1 VILYPEIVQKGGL
14 CKGMLSI
21 RNLNFNRI
29 LGQLYALWLREF
41 KVFLR
46 ERSRLI
52 ASTFTP
58 LLWLFVIGS
67 GLGSTNLQIGTD
79 YQKFIFPGII
89 CMSVIFTSVFFGS
102 YIIWDRKFDFLKSV
116 MVAPSSRTTVFV
128 GKTLGG
134 MTTSLFQ
141 VGIILIIGM
150 VLGINYNAISILQII
165 SIVLILSFG
174 LTSLGLTFGSYIESL
189 EGFQLIVSFVVFPLF
204 FLSGALYPI
213 DNLPPWLKIITLVD
227 PATYSVDALRNSI
240 LHLGTYSFELDIELL
255 LLFTVIITLI
265 GIFSFKRMKAV

>member
-1 VILYPEIVQKGGL
+1 
-14 CKGMLSI
+14 MLSI
-21 RNLNFNRI
+21 RNLNFNII

-46 ERSRLI
+46 ERSRLV

-134 MTTSLFQ
+134 MWICLFN

-150 VLGINYNAISILQII
+150 VLGINYDAISLLQII

-204 FLSGALYPI
+204 FLSGALFPI
-213 DNLPPWLKIITLVD
+213 DNLPPWLKFITLVD
-227 PATYSVDALRNSI
+227 PATYSVDALRGVI
-240 LHLGTYSFELDIELL
+240 LGQGIHSFQTDTMV
-255 LLFTVIITLI
+255 LLFFTFVL
-265 GIFSFKRMKAV
+265 GILGILSFRRMKAI

>member
-1 VILYPEIVQKGGL
+1 
-14 CKGMLSI
+14 MLST
-21 RNLNFNRI
+21 RNRELKII

-89 CMSVIFTSVFFGS
+89 CMSVIFTSVFYGS

-116 MVAPSSRTTVFV
+116 MVAPVSRATVFV

-134 MTTSLFQ
+134 MTNSLIQ
-141 VGIILIIGM
+141 AAILLVIGVAIGIPFTPLSLAQAVVVVLLI
-150 VLGINYNAISILQII
+150 
-165 SIVLILSFG
+165 SFG
-174 LTSLGLTFGSYIESL
+174 LTSLGL
-189 EGFQLIVSFVVFPLF
+189 
-204 FLSGALYPI
+204 AL
-213 DNLPPWLKIITLVD
+213 
-227 PATYSVDALRNSI
+227 
-240 LHLGTYSFELDIELL
+240 
-255 LLFTVIITLI
+255 
-265 GIFSFKRMKAV
+265 

>member
-1 VILYPEIVQKGGL
+1 MILYPEIVPKGGL

-21 RNLNFNRI
+21 RNLNFNII

-46 ERSRLI
+46 ERSRLV

-150 VLGINYNAISILQII
+150 VLGINYDAISLLQII

-204 FLSGALYPI
+204 FLSGALFPI
-213 DNLPPWLKIITLVD
+213 DNLPPWLKFITLVD

-240 LHLGTYSFELDIELL
+240 LHLGTYSFDLDIELL
-255 LLFTVIITLI
+255 LLFTLIITLI

>member
-1 VILYPEIVQKGGL
+1 
-14 CKGMLSI
+14 MLSTK
-21 RNLNFNRI
+21 NLDLNII

-46 ERSRLI
+46 ERSRLV
-52 ASTFTP
+52 ASTFNP

-134 MTTSLFQ
+134 MTTSLVQ
-141 VGIILIIGM
+141 VAIILVIG
-150 VLGINYNAISILQII
+150 VPLGINYDVLSLLQII
-165 SIVLILSFG
+165 SIALILSFG

-204 FLSGALYPI
+204 FLSGALFPI
-213 DNLPPWLKIITLVD
+213 NNLPAWLNFITLID
-227 PATYSVDALRNSI
+227 PATYSVDAIRNSI
-240 LHLGTYSFELDIELL
+240 LHLGTYSFELDLQLL
-255 LLFTVIITLI
+255 LLFTLLITLI

>member
-1 VILYPEIVQKGGL
+1 
-14 CKGMLSI
+14 MLST
-21 RNLNFNRI
+21 RNRDLKII

-46 ERSRLI
+46 ERSRLV
-52 ASTFTP
+52 ASTFNP

-67 GLGSTNLQIGTD
+67 GLGSTNLQIGAD

-134 MTTSLFQ
+134 MTTSIF
-141 VGIILIIGM
+141 
-150 VLGINYNAISILQII
+150 QII
-165 SIVLILSFG
+165 SITLILSFG

-204 FLSGALYPI
+204 FLSGALFPI
-213 DNLPPWLKIITLVD
+213 DNLPAWLRFITLID
-227 PATYSVDALRNSI
+227 PATYSVDAIRNSI
-240 LHLGTYSFELDIELL
+240 LHLGTYSFELDLQIL
-255 LLFTVIITLI
+255 LLFTLLITLI

>member
-1 VILYPEIVQKGGL
+1 
-14 CKGMLSI
+14 MLSI
-21 RNLNFNRI
+21 RNLNFNII

-204 FLSGALYPI
+204 FLSGALFPI

-240 LHLGTYSFELDIELL
+240 LDLGTYSFELDIELL
-255 LLFTVIITLI
+255 LFFTVIITLI

>member
-1 VILYPEIVQKGGL
+1 
-14 CKGMLSI
+14 MLNTI
-21 RNLNFNRI
+21 NLKSREVF
-29 LGQLYALWLREF
+29 GQLYALWLREV

-79 YQKFIFPGII
+79 YEKFIFPGII

-116 MVAPSSRTTVFV
+116 MVAPANRTTVFV

-141 VGIILIIGM
+141 VTIVLVVGIT
-150 VLGINYNAISILQII
+150 LGISYDSITLLQIL
-165 SIVLILSFG
+165 SIVLILAFC

-204 FLSGALYPI
+204 FLSGALFPI
-213 DNLPPWLKIITLVD
+213 DNLPPWLKIITLID

-240 LHLGTYSFELDIELL
+240 LHLGTYTFEYDLAVL
-255 LLFTVIITLI
+255 LLFTSIITLI

>member
-1 VILYPEIVQKGGL
+1 VIVQKGDL
-14 CKGMLSI
+14 CKDMLST
-21 RNLNFNRI
+21 RNRDLKII

-46 ERSRLI
+46 ERSRLV
-52 ASTFTP
+52 ASTFNP

-67 GLGSTNLQIGTD
+67 GLGSTNLQIGAD

-141 VGIILIIGM
+141 VAIILVIG
-150 VLGINYNAISILQII
+150 VPLGINYDALSLLQII
-165 SIVLILSFG
+165 SIALILSFG

-204 FLSGALYPI
+204 FLSGALFPI
-213 DNLPPWLKIITLVD
+213 DNLPAWLSFITLID
-227 PATYSVDALRNSI
+227 PATYSVDAIRNSI
-240 LHLGTYSFELDIELL
+240 LHLGTYSFELDLQIL
-255 LLFTVIITLI
+255 LLFTLLITLI

>member
-1 VILYPEIVQKGGL
+1 
-14 CKGMLSI
+14 MLST
-21 RNLNFNRI
+21 RNRELKII

-46 ERSRLI
+46 ERSRLV

-141 VGIILIIGM
+141 VAIILVIG
-150 VLGINYNAISILQII
+150 VPLGINYDALSLLQII
-165 SIVLILSFG
+165 SIALILSFG
-174 LTSLGLTFGSYIESL
+174 LTSLGLTFGSFIESL

-204 FLSGALYPI
+204 FLSGALFPI
-213 DNLPPWLKIITLVD
+213 NNLPDWLNILTLFN
-227 PATYSVDALRNSI
+227 PATYAVDALRGVILGQGINSFQ
-240 LHLGTYSFELDIELL
+240 TDTSV
-255 LLFTVIITLI
+255 LLFFTFVL
-265 GIFSFKRMKAV
+265 GILGILSFRKM

>member
-1 VILYPEIVQKGGL
+1 MILYPEIVPKGGL

-21 RNLNFNRI
+21 RNLNFNII

-240 LHLGTYSFELDIELL
+240 LHLGTYSFELDLELL